1 MLSDLLFRLRALVQ
15 PRVHER
21 ELGEEF
27 EFHLEMETRKLRAE
41 GLSEEA
47 ALREARRRFGNI
59 TYQQERTRD
68 AWGIRMIRDALS
80 EHVERRR
87 ADPDFQA
94 QLKRNLERHADLL
107 GMLADG

>member
-1 MLSDLLFRLRALVQ
+1 MEEQQTKNMTLRLDETLADSVQ
-15 PRVHER
+15 AI
-21 ELGEEF
+21 
-27 EFHLEMETRKLRAE
+27 AE
-41 GLSEEA
+41 VEGSTVS
-47 ALREARRRFGNI
+47 GV
-59 TYQQERTRD
+59 
-68 AWGIRMIRDALS
+68 IRDALS